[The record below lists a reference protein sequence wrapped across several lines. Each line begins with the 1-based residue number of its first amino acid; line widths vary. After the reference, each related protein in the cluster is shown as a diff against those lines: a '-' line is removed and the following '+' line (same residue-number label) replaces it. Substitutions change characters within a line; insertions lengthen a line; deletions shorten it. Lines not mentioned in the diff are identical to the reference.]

1 MSTVEQTVVDKRQRN
16 VDAKK
21 LARWAPVG
29 VLVAEIIFFGI
40 MRFDKFFTSANFL
53 FRLKLLG
60 CFLSSSL
67 NS

>member
-29 VLVAEIIFFGI
+29 VLERASKLFG
-40 MRFDKFFTSANFL
+40 AC
-53 FRLKLLG
+53 LG
-60 CFLSSSL
+60 RR
-67 NS
+67 